1 VIYGVFFGLN
11 LRLWVLWQG
20 RLVPKPEPTVEE
32 GKVLRTSR
40 FGRPVKSKA

>member
-1 VIYGVFFGLN
+1 
-11 LRLWVLWQG
+11 
-20 RLVPKPEPTVEE
+20 VPKPGAVDEE